1 MLRNFKKVL
10 SVVATS
16 LLFRVFVGAAVAVG
30 GFIAVPTVIERFNG
44 SGPTTKEV
52 EIRATTVVPR
62 AERRDD
68 NEIPQ
73 AFSQTTKLQAPD
85 GAANDS
91 FGFSVAV
98 SGDNAVGGAYRDD
111 NYLGSAHF
119 YSRSGGVWGAGQKL
133 AGTDTSGDDN
143 FGWSVGINSSTAI
156 VGANLDDG
164 PATDQGSAYVFLKN
178 GPWAQQQKLTA
189 ADGAADDQF
198 GISVGVSG
206 DTVIVGAFGANSSR
220 GAAYVFTRNGTAWT
234 QQQKLTASDGAAGD
248 QFGWSVAIDGDT
260 VILGANSDDG
270 ARGAAYVFRR
280 SGTVWTQEQKL
291 TAADGAILDQF
302 GYSVAISGESAVCGA
317 VADDS
322 GSAYVFTRS
331 GSTWTQQQKLI
342 AADGA
347 ANDKFGGG
355 VAITG
360 DRVIVGAEGDDVG
373 TNPDQGSA
381 YLFLRSGSVWAQEQ
395 KLTAVDGAASDSFGG
410 GVSLG
415 FDAAIVGG
423 YLDDNGA
430 TVDQG
435 SAYIFTNAG
444 GGTPTPTATPIVTPT
459 PTATPTNT
467 PTSTPTA
474 TPTPTPTATPTNTP
488 TATPTSTPT
497 GTATPTP
504 TPGGGIEGDVAPR
517 SSGDGQ
523 LLSTDV
529 TQSRRFVA
537 GLDTPA
543 VSPNEFQRADIAP
556 VVSQGDGFFTASDT
570 VQARRYV
577 AGLDAPQNSGGPTQ
591 PTLAPQ
597 GISEWIDNIFAYF
610 SGRSIV
616 MGDIVASNE
625 GGISV
630 PVLID
635 AYGDVAAASFTIEF
649 DPGAFR
655 DATFELGSDAP
666 EGSVLT
672 VNSDDIANGRIGIL
686 LDSSTPI
693 SASGK
698 KSVIVMTLVPTA
710 ERTVNEVQIKIT
722 DGIAKVSLSDAIGND
737 LSVYTTGKTVRPN

>member
-1 MLRNFKKVL
+1 MFRNFKKVL
-10 SVVATS
+10 GVAVSS
-16 LLFRVFVGAAVAVG
+16 LIFRVFIGAAAVVG
-30 GFIAVPTVIERFNG
+30 GFIAVPTVVERLDG
-44 SGPTTKEV
+44 PPPTTNSIEKA
-52 EIRATTVVPR
+52 ATAVAPTS
-62 AERRDD
+62 EDLYK
-68 NEIPQ
+68 NESPQ
-73 AFSQTTKLQAPD
+73 AFTQTTKFQASD

-91 FGFSVAV
+91 FGFSVAI
-98 SGDNAVGGAYRDD
+98 SGDNAVAGSYRDD

-119 YSRSGGVWGAGQKL
+119 FARSGGVWGSGQKL
-133 AGTDTSGDDN
+133 LGLDTIADDN
-143 FGWSVGINSSTAI
+143 FGWSVALNGNTAI

-164 PATDQGSAYVFLKN
+164 PATDQGSAFVFFKN

-206 DTVIVGAFGANSSR
+206 DTAVVGAFGSNSSR

-248 QFGWSVAIDGDT
+248 QFGWSVAVDGET
-260 VILGANSDDG
+260 VVIGAQSDDG

-291 TAADGAILDQF
+291 TAVDGATFDQF
-302 GYSVAISGESAVCGA
+302 GYSVSISGDSVVCGA
-317 VADDS
+317 VADS
-322 GSAYVFTRS
+322 NGSAYVFARS
-331 GSTWTQQQKLI
+331 GSTWIQQQKLT

-347 ANDKFGGG
+347 VNDKFGGS
-355 VAITG
+355 VAING
-360 DRVIVGAEGDDVG
+360 DRVIVGTEGDDIG
-373 TNPDQGSA
+373 TNADQGSA
-381 YLFLRSGSVWAQEQ
+381 YLFQRSGIVWSQEQ
-395 KLTAVDGAASDSFGG
+395 KLTATDGAASDSFGG

-415 FDAAIVGG
+415 FDTAIVGG
-423 YLDDNGA
+423 YLDDSGA

-444 GGTPTPTATPIVTPT
+444 GGTPTPTATPTLTPT

-467 PTSTPTA
+467 PTSTPTS
-474 TPTPTPTATPTNTP
+474 TPTLTPTPTATPTNTP
-488 TATPTSTPT
+488 TATPT

-504 TPGGGIEGDVAPR
+504 TPGGGIEGDIAPR

-537 GLDTPA
+537 GLDTAA

-556 VVSQGDGFFTASDT
+556 AGLQGDGFFTASDT
-570 VQARRYV
+570 VQARRY
-577 AGLDAPQNSGGPTQ
+577 ASGLDAPQNAGGPTQ
-591 PTLAPQ
+591 PAAALQ
-597 GISEWIDNIFAYF
+597 GIGEWIDDIFAYF

-616 MGDIVASNE
+616 MGDIVAGDE
-625 GGISV
+625 GLISV

-649 DPGAFR
+649 DPGVFQN
-655 DATFELGSDAP
+655 ATIELGGDAP
-666 EGSVLT
+666 GGSVLT
-672 VNSDDIANGRIGIL
+672 VNTGDIANGRIGIL

-693 SASGK
+693 AASGQ
-698 KSVIVMTLVPTA
+698 KSVIVITLVRAA
-710 ERTVNEVQIKIT
+710 ERTVNEVQFRIT
-722 DGIAKVSLSDAIGND
+722 DGIAKVSLSDAIGNE
-737 LSVYTTGKTVRPN
+737 LSVYTTGKTVRLN

>member
-1 MLRNFKKVL
+1 MLRNLKRLLTITGASLFFKI
-10 SVVATS
+10 
-16 LLFRVFVGAAVAVG
+16 FIGAAVAVG
-30 GFIAVPTVIERFNG
+30 GFIAVPTVIERL
-44 SGPTTKEV
+44 SHPTALTNEV
-52 EIRATTVVPR
+52 DGAATAVAPTSAR
-62 AERRDD
+62 QDRIDS
-68 NEIPQ
+68 PQ
-73 AFSQTTKLQAPD
+73 AFTQTTKLLAFD
-85 GAANDS
+85 GAINDS

-98 SGDNAVGGAYRDD
+98 SGDNAVAGAYRDD
-111 NYLGSAHF
+111 NYLGSGHF

-133 AGTDTSGDDN
+133 TGTDTSADDN
-143 FGWSVGINSSTAI
+143 FGWSVGIDSITAI
-156 VGANLDDG
+156 VGANLDDTS
-164 PATDQGSAYVFLKN
+164 ATDQGSAYVFLKN
-178 GPWAQQQKLTA
+178 GLWAQQQKLTA
-189 ADGAADDQF
+189 ADGATDDQF

-206 DTVIVGAFGANSSR
+206 DTAIIGAFGANSSR
-220 GAAYVFTRNGTAWT
+220 GAAYIFTRNGTIWT

-248 QFGWSVAIDGDT
+248 QFGWSVAIDGET
-260 VILGANSDDG
+260 VIVGASSDDG

-291 TAADGAILDQF
+291 TAADGATFDQF
-302 GYSVAISGESAVCGA
+302 GYSVAISGESAICGA
-317 VADDS
+317 VADDN
-322 GSAYVFTRS
+322 GSAYVFVRS
-331 GSTWTQQQKLI
+331 GTTWTQQQKLT

-347 ANDKFGGG
+347 ANDKFGGT
-355 VAITG
+355 VAING
-360 DRVIVGAEGDDVG
+360 DRVIIGVEGDDLG
-373 TNPDQGSA
+373 SNPDQGSA
-381 YLFLRSGSVWAQEQ
+381 YLFLRSGSVWGQEQ
-395 KLTAVDGAASDSFGG
+395 KLTATDGAAGDSFGG

-415 FDAAIVGG
+415 FDTAIVGS

-430 TVDQG
+430 TVDLG

-444 GGTPTPTATPIVTPT
+444 GATPTPTATPIVTPT

-467 PTSTPTA
+467 PTSTPTS
-474 TPTPTPTATPTNTP
+474 TPTLTPTATPTNTP
-488 TATPTSTPT
+488 TPTPT

-517 SSGDGQ
+517 SGGDGL

-537 GLDTPA
+537 GLDTAA

-556 VVSQGDGFFTASDT
+556 AGLQGDGFFTASDT
-570 VQARRYV
+570 VQARRY
-577 AGLDAPQNSGGPTQ
+577 ASGLDAPQNAGGPTQ
-591 PTLAPQ
+591 PAAALQ
-597 GISEWIDNIFAYF
+597 GIGEWIDDIFAYF

-616 MGDIVASNE
+616 MGDIVAGNE

-693 SASGK
+693 AASGQ
-698 KSVIVMTLVPTA
+698 KSVIVITLVPTA
-710 ERTVNEVQIKIT
+710 ERTGNEVEFRIT